1 MSPLECSECF
11 GDQLLHRTYTW
22 QLTLHS
28 RPNYTRKRD
37 TRSESLEIPINVVLP
52 QSHLRPPWKTRAMQ
66 PEGLKCRMEE
76 SNAERG
82 TAEPI
87 PRLYNLYSIPRCAQ
101 QAALPR
107 LSRRMAS
114 QHSYPLNR
122 FSSVPLDPM
131 ERPMSQADL
140 ELDYNPPRVQL
151 SDEMF
156 VFQDG
161 RWVNE
166 NCRLQSP
173 YFSPSASFHHKLHH
187 KRMAKECMLQEENK
201 SLREENK
208 SLREENKALRE
219 ENRMLRNEN
228 KILQV
233 FWEEHKASLGREE
246 SRAPSPLLHKDSTSL
261 EVVKKDHVALQ
272 VPCGK
277 EDSTLQLLREENRAL
292 QQLLEKKQAYWAQ
305 AEDMAAPAE
314 ESKPALSPH
323 EEPCSPGLL
332 QDQGS
337 GLSSP
342 FEEPKGPPARQEDSK
357 ELGALR
363 EMVSNM
369 SGLSGEEEAKAGRG
383 LPDGCQP
390 LQLLREMRQAL
401 QALLNE
407 NWLLQEENRT
417 LQVLRAEHRG
427 FQENKALWENNK
439 LKLQQKLVIDTVTE
453 VTARMEMLIEELY
466 AFMPARSQDPKKPSR
481 V

>member
-28 RPNYTRKRD
+28 RPNFTRKRD

-52 QSHLRPPWKTRAMQ
+52 QTGA
-66 PEGLKCRMEE
+66 
-76 SNAERG
+76 
-82 TAEPI
+82 AEPF
-87 PRLYNLYSIPRCAQ
+87 PRLHNLHSIPRCAQ

-187 KRMAKECMLQEENK
+187 KRLAKEFVLQ
-201 SLREENK
+201 EENK

-219 ENRMLRNEN
+219 ENRMLRKEN

-246 SRAPSPLLHKDSTSL
+246 SRPPSPLPQKDSASL

-272 VPCGK
+272 VPRGK

-292 QQLLEKKQAYWAQ
+292 QQLLEQKQAYWTQ
-305 AEDMAAPAE
+305 TEDAAAPAE
-314 ESKPALSPH
+314 ESKPAPSPH

-337 GLSSP
+337 GLSSH
-342 FEEPKGPPARQEDSK
+342 FEEPRGPPAPQEDSK
-357 ELGALR
+357 TLRALR

-369 SGLSGEEEAKAGRG
+369 SGPSGEEEAKAGPG

-401 QALLNE
+401 QALLKE
-407 NWLLQEENRT
+407 NRLLQEENRT

-427 FQENKALWENNK
+427 FQEENKALWENNK

-466 AFMPARSQDPKKPSR
+466 AFMPGRSQDPKKPSR